1 MTGMEKN
8 MDEIE
13 MIIRLCA
20 ACGKCS
26 KSCPAHINI
35 SEAMKIYGEYL
46 SGDVRILEKLNG
58 MKSFGKPVDCIEC
71 GTCSCH
77 CPNGID
83 VKERMR
89 ELAMMQSCS
98 CLMEFPCGGRKE
110 TAG

>member
-1 MTGMEKN
+1 MSYERISRPQGAVYHYT
-8 MDEIE
+8 
-13 MIIRLCA
+13 R
-20 ACGKCS
+20 
-26 KSCPAHINI
+26 SCPAHINI